1 MVSFATPRTEVFSTF
16 RRGAR
21 VLATALLVLMG
32 RGGEATAA
40 DISLFQSDPLG
51 QSSFN
56 TGTSWNGGAVPTAGN
71 NYFTGAYTL
80 RTPND
85 SSSDF
90 TFAGDALTIDVSGAL
105 RYVGLANS
113 TPVITINNLIMDGGL
128 LINGANEIA
137 SGTSTLTLSG
147 SMTLKSNSGLNL
159 GSADSMQHNV
169 VLNSTLTGTGGFY
182 IGTSTVSGSINPVST
197 VTINGNN
204 SGFSGGFFLSRNY
217 TDKLGGTVILNG
229 TNATY
234 PQIMSSATIR
244 LGHVNALG
252 TGQLGIDA
260 GTVDLN
266 GFSASIGSLSGA
278 GGAIVNNGG
287 GALTFTVGN
296 DNTTSSYSGSILD
309 RTSGAGTLALTKVG
323 NGVLTLSGSNSYT
336 GGTRINAG
344 VLAFGHTSALGTG
357 TVTIGSGTLRAAVS
371 GTVANPI
378 ATNGSW
384 IDSNGNTVRLSG
396 VISGSNGLTK
406 AATSGTLTLAGDN
419 TFTGNVVVDGTG
431 SSSVLVA
438 TRNTSLG
445 TGTKTVT
452 VTGFDRTLALDGSGG
467 NITLGSNI
475 SYSLSN
481 FTTQALWNLA
491 GNNTISGSISMTV
504 GGGDTFIRSD
514 AGSLTLAGNIGV
526 SSANLRILTLTGSA
540 GGTVSG
546 TLWNGN
552 GTTALAKTGAGTW
565 TLSGSNTYTGGTQIN
580 AGVLAITNTSALGT
594 GTVTISSGTL
604 RATMSGT
611 LANPIAA
618 NAARVDTSGN
628 AVRLSGVISGSNGF
642 TKVATSGTL
651 TLAGDNTFTG
661 DVTLDGSTTISP
673 ASVLV
678 VTRNSS
684 LGTGAKTVS
693 VAGYGKTLILDGS
706 GGDITLG
713 STIGFAL
720 SNDGGPSQALLNL
733 AGNNTISGSIGMTS
747 GGGGTIIQSDAG
759 SLTLAGNISS
769 NTGLRRLTLTG
780 SAGGTVSGNVGNG
793 VGTVGITKTGA
804 GTWTL
809 SGSNTYSSTTTGS
822 AGVLIFGRQ
831 AALYGGTTA
840 SWTKSNITFE
850 SGATLGVRVGDA
862 AGGFFDSTAVD
873 TLLGAGGLGASDATS
888 GLKSGALFAFDTTNA
903 TGGSFTYAS
912 TIANS
917 NSGSNVLGIVKLGS
931 GTLTLSASNTYTGG
945 ATVSVGRLT
954 LGQANA
960 LGPGT
965 ATVSGGELNIATY
978 APSVAGFRI
987 TSGTLLGTG
996 TLTSSSTYDV
1006 QAGTV
1011 LANLGGSVG
1020 LTKSTANTVTLAGN
1034 NTYSGVT
1041 TVSAGTLALGSGGT
1055 AGSVAGNITNNAA
1068 LVFNRSDNITYSG
1081 VISGSGSVQKLG
1093 ASTLTLGGSAT
1104 TVGSLLVG
1112 FNDTS
1117 SGTNTLAVAAASA
1130 VSIGTG
1136 ASDQLGVGI
1145 WGVDMP
1151 STVTSVLDLRNA
1163 TSLTINVGR
1172 IRVGVNDT
1180 TGSTNSAK
1188 SALLQ
1193 LPGSATI
1200 TSATSFVI
1208 GDSGAPLGLNN
1219 ESVTT
1224 TGTGTITLRTPTMTI
1239 GASKATGSFTLGV
1252 GTLDLAGTAGGRAS
1266 LAVGDFSNSSAATG
1280 SSFAGTA
1287 DFSAGTLVA
1296 SLSSLVVGRMNQA
1309 LAGSEAATLTLGTS
1323 ASNRLDISG
1332 AAATNGAV
1340 MVIGR
1345 NLNAGTGLASGTVTI
1360 GNLDSA
1366 SQIVATDNGTAILL
1380 GSRTSTGPAAG
1391 TLNLNGGTLTI
1402 TTTGTGIT
1410 GGSGTSTVNFNGTTL
1425 RAGATSANW
1434 ITGLTTA
1441 NVQAGGALFDTNAF
1455 NVTVAQAFSGTGGL
1469 TKLGAGTLTLTGSST
1484 YSGQTRV
1491 SSGVLA
1497 LGAANAVSNQSNLL
1511 VNGGS
1516 FDLATFN
1523 DTVGTVTLTS
1533 GSILGSG
1540 TLTGSSYDV
1549 RAGTVLAILGGT
1561 AGLTKSTAG
1570 TVTLSGANTYSGA
1583 TIIQTGTLL
1592 TGIAN
1597 AISGNSAITIGSA
1610 ASRGFLEI
1618 DHPLSISSLTFT
1630 GSGGDIS
1637 SLSTGTATFFAT
1649 SGTATITVLGGTNA
1663 FHANATLASPTVV
1676 DVASNALFSF
1686 HNNLAGGASL
1696 TKSGAGTMELTSA
1709 DNDQLSGNLFITA
1722 GRVNIGSGMNQIGT
1736 GTTTLSGGSIIDL
1749 GGQSFTDRIVVLN
1762 GTILNAGG
1770 TATTTTIAGPST
1782 ISGTTTLLG
1791 TYNITSTGSARFESV
1806 VGNGSSIM
1814 NVNVN
1819 SGGGTGGQAVFAS
1832 AVSGSANVTVY
1843 AGGTATFADTVSGYV
1858 ISHGA
1863 STFNGSFLSEA
1874 QVQGGGSATFAG
1886 ATGAASTVAIAS
1898 GGRASFAGTVAGQV
1912 NVSGS
1917 ATFGSASS
1925 LTGSLYTG
1933 VGGVATLDN
1942 VASAIAVGIHN
1953 DGQLI
1958 VNRTSGNQT
1967 ISGLIQG
1974 SGSLVKQ
1981 GAGLLVLD
1989 GPNSGYSGSVTIT
2002 GGTIQ
2007 AGNGNALGTGAVAVN
2022 AGGLDLKGNTVSIG
2036 TLSGSAGASIQ
2047 SSAGAAR
2054 LVSQATGDSTFAGVI
2069 SDGAGTVG
2077 FTKNGAGR
2085 LTFAAAQT
2093 YTGSTIVSS
2102 GVLALGAANAIAN
2115 QSNLS
2120 VSGGSFDLATFNNTV
2135 GAVTLTSGSIIGSGT
2150 LSGSSYALQGG
2161 QVTARLGPGAITVST
2176 GTITLGSAG
2185 RLNSASGLTIS
2196 SGQLT
2201 LGGSESVASLVI
2213 TGGILGGVGN
2223 TLTSAAFYDVQAG
2236 SVLANLGGSVGLTKS
2251 TGGTVVL
2258 SGANTYSGQT
2268 TVSSG
2273 VLAMA
2278 ANGSFANSQTIVVGD
2293 AGSSGAVLDL
2303 TAKSGTFAFGSD
2315 QTLKGGGTIT
2325 LASNTVLNV
2334 QGTFSPG
2341 NSPGLFTYDG
2351 GTTLL
2356 SGTSIMEIFGTTRAT
2371 QASHDSGFY
2380 DAVNIINGSILN
2392 FNDSALTLDFN
2403 QSFADFSTFALFM
2416 PSGSSSLLGT
2426 FGSVN
2431 VIGSAYTGLNWTS
2444 GTSGVWMSSAT
2455 TGGQTL
2461 EFNPTTGVLVIVPE
2475 PGSLALAA
2483 AGLGALGGVI
2493 WKRRRLAGAGLTT

>member
-1 MVSFATPRTEVFSTF
+1 MVSFATPRTGVFSTF
-16 RRGAR
+16 RRGPR
-21 VLATALLVLMG
+21 VFATALLVLLA
-32 RGGEATAA
+32 RVGEATAA
-40 DISLFQSDPLG
+40 DIALFQSDPVG

-56 TGTSWNGGAVPTAGN
+56 TGTSWTGGLAPTTGN
-71 NYFTGAYTL
+71 NYFTGAFTL

-85 SSSDF
+85 SSGDF
-90 TFAGDALTIDVSGAL
+90 TFAGDALTIDASGAL
-105 RYVGLANS
+105 RYMGLANS
-113 TPVITINNLIMDGGL
+113 TPVITVNNLIMDGGL
-128 LINGANEIA
+128 LINGANEIT

-147 SMTLKSNSGLNL
+147 SIMLKSNSGLNL

-169 VLNSTLTGTGGFY
+169 VLNSTLTGTGGFS
-182 IGTSTVSGSINPVST
+182 IGTSTVSGSINPVSL

-204 SGFSGGFFLSRNY
+204 SGFSGGVFISRNY
-217 TDKLGGTVILNG
+217 TDKLGGTVTLNG

-266 GFSASIGSLSGA
+266 GLSPSIGSLTGT
-278 GGAIVNNGG
+278 GGTIVNNGS
-287 GALTFTVGN
+287 GAVTLTVGN
-296 DNTTSSYSGSILD
+296 DNTTSTYSGLIQN
-309 RTSGAGTLALTKVG
+309 RTSGVGTLALTKVG
-323 NGVLTLSGSNSYT
+323 TGVLTLSGSNSYT
-336 GGTRINAG
+336 GGTQINAG
-344 VLAFGHTSALGTG
+344 VLAFGNTSSLGTG

-378 ATNGSW
+378 ATNGSR
-384 IDSNGNTVRLSG
+384 IDTNGNSIRLSG

-419 TFTGNVVVDGTG
+419 TFTGNVVVDG

-452 VTGFDRTLALDGSGG
+452 VTGYDRSLALDGSGG
-467 NITLGSNI
+467 NITLGNNI

-481 FTTQALWNLA
+481 NTTPALWNLA
-491 GNNTISGSISMTV
+491 GNNTVSGSISMTV
-504 GGGDTFIRSD
+504 GGGDTIIRSD

-526 SSANLRILTLTGSA
+526 SSVNLRILTLTGSA

-546 TLWNGN
+546 TVWNGN
-552 GTTALAKTGAGTW
+552 GTTALAKTGTGTW

-604 RATMSGT
+604 RTMMSGT

-618 NAARVDTSGN
+618 NAARVDTNGN

-642 TKVATSGTL
+642 TKVATTGTL
-651 TLAGDNTFTG
+651 TLAGDNSFTG
-661 DVTLDGSTTISP
+661 NVTVDGP
-673 ASVLV
+673 ADFTPSVLV
-678 VTRNSS
+678 ITRSTA
-684 LGTGAKTVS
+684 LGTGAKTVT
-693 VAGYGKTLILDGS
+693 VTGFGRTFALDGS
-706 GGDITLG
+706 GGDITLP
-713 STIGFAL
+713 STIGFTL
-720 SNDGGPSQALLNL
+720 SNAGANSRTIQNI
-733 AGNNTISGSIGMTS
+733 AGNNTISGSITMTS
-747 GGGGTIIQSDAG
+747 GGAGTIIQSDAG
-759 SLTLAGNISS
+759 SLTLAGNMSS
-769 NTGLRRLTLTG
+769 NNGFRTLTLQG
-780 SAGGTVSGNVGNG
+780 SAGGAVSGNVTNG
-793 VGTVGITKTGA
+793 VGTVEITKSGT

-809 SGSNTYSSTTTGS
+809 SGSNTYSGTTTVS
-822 AGVLIFGRQ
+822 AGVLTIGRQ
-831 AALYGGTTA
+831 ASLYGGTTA
-840 SWTKSNITFE
+840 SWTRSNITVE
-850 SGATLGVRVGDA
+850 SGATFGVQVGDA
-862 AGGFFDSTAVD
+862 ASGYFDSTAVD
-873 TLLGAGGLGASDATS
+873 TLLGAGGLGASNATS
-888 GLKSGALFAFDTTNA
+888 GLKSGALVGFDTTNA

-912 TIANS
+912 AITNP
-917 NSGSNVLGIVKLGS
+917 NSGTNVLGIVKLGS
-931 GTLTLSASNTYTGG
+931 GTLTLSGSNTYTGG
-945 ATVSVGRLT
+945 ATVSGGRLT
-954 LGQANA
+954 LGHANA
-960 LGPGT
+960 LGTGT
-965 ATVSGGELNIATY
+965 ATVGGGELNIATF

-1006 QAGTV
+1006 HSGSV
-1011 LANLGGSVG
+1011 VANLGGSVG
-1020 LTKSTANTVTLAGN
+1020 LTKSTAGTVTLAGN

-1068 LVFNRSDNITYSG
+1068 LVFTRSDNITYSG

-1093 ASTLTLGGSAT
+1093 ASTLTLGGSTT

-1345 NLNAGTGLASGTVTI
+1345 NLNVGSGLASGTVTI

-1380 GSRTSTGPAAG
+1380 GSRTSSGPAAG

-1402 TTTGTGIT
+1402 ATTGTGIT
-1410 GGSGTSTVNFNGTTL
+1410 GGSGTSTVHFNGTTL
-1425 RAGATSANW
+1425 RAGAASANW

-1469 TKLGAGTLTLTGSST
+1469 TKLGAGTLTL
-1484 YSGQTRV
+1484 
-1491 SSGVLA
+1491 
-1497 LGAANAVSNQSNLL
+1497 
-1511 VNGGS
+1511 
-1516 FDLATFN
+1516 
-1523 DTVGTVTLTS
+1523 
-1533 GSILGSG
+1533 
-1540 TLTGSSYDV
+1540 
-1549 RAGTVLAILGGT
+1549 
-1561 AGLTKSTAG
+1561 
-1570 TVTLSGANTYSGA
+1570 SGASTYSGA
-1583 TIIQTGTLL
+1583 TTIQSGTLI

-1597 AISGNSAITIGSA
+1597 AIAGSSAITIGSA
-1610 ASRGFLEI
+1610 GSRGFLEI

-1663 FHANATLASPTVV
+1663 FHANATLSSPTLVN
-1676 DVASNALFSF
+1676 VASNALFSF

-1696 TKSGAGTMELTSA
+1696 TKSGAGTMELVG
-1709 DNDQLSGNLFITA
+1709 DNDTLSGNLFITG
-1722 GRVNIGSGMNQIGT
+1722 GRVNVGAGMNQIGT

-1749 GGQSFTDRIVVLN
+1749 GGQSFTDRIIVVN

-1770 TATTTTIAGPST
+1770 TATTTTIEGPST

-1806 VGNGSSIM
+1806 VGSGSSIM

-1886 ATGAASTVAIAS
+1886 ATGAASIVAIAS

-1917 ATFGSASS
+1917 ATFGSATS

-1953 DGQLI
+1953 DGQFV

-1967 ISGLIQG
+1967 ISGSIHG

-1989 GPNSGYSGSVTIT
+1989 GPNSGYSGSVTIM

-2007 AGNGNALGTGAVAVN
+2007 TGNGNALGTGAVAVN

-2036 TLSGSAGASIQ
+2036 TLSGSAGAGIQ

-2054 LVSQATGDSTFAGVI
+2054 LVTQATGDSTFAGVI

-2077 FTKNGAGR
+2077 FTKSGAGR

-2093 YTGSTIVSS
+2093 YTGSTIIS
-2102 GVLALGAANAIAN
+2102 GGTLALGT
-2115 QSNLS
+2115 
-2120 VSGGSFDLATFNNTV
+2120 GGSF
-2135 GAVTLTSGSIIGSGT
+2135 
-2150 LSGSSYALQGG
+2150 
-2161 QVTARLGPGAITVST
+2161 
-2176 GTITLGSAG
+2176 
-2185 RLNSASGLTIS
+2185 AS
-2196 SGQLT
+2196 
-2201 LGGSESVASLVI
+2201 
-2213 TGGILGGVGN
+2213 
-2223 TLTSAAFYDVQAG
+2223 
-2236 SVLANLGGSVGLTKS
+2236 
-2251 TGGTVVL
+2251 
-2258 SGANTYSGQT
+2258 
-2268 TVSSG
+2268 
-2273 VLAMA
+2273 
-2278 ANGSFANSQTIVVGD
+2278 SQTIVVGD
-2293 AGSSGAVLDL
+2293 AGSNGAVLDL
-2303 TAKSGTFAFGSD
+2303 TAKSGAFAFGSD

-2356 SGTSIMEIFGTTRAT
+2356 SGASIMEIFGTTRAT

-2380 DAVNIINGSILN
+2380 DAVNIINGGILN
-2392 FNDSALTLDFN
+2392 FNESVLTLDFN
-2403 QSFADFSTFALFM
+2403 QSFADFSTFSLFTA
-2416 PSGSSSLLGT
+2416 SGSSSLLGN
-2426 FGSVN
+2426 FGSIN
-2431 VIGSAYTGLNWTS
+2431 VTGSAYTGLTWTS
-2444 GTSGVWMSSAT
+2444 GTSGAWTSSAT

-2483 AGLGALGGVI
+2483 AGLVALGGVMR
-2493 WKRRRLAGAGLTT
+2493 KRRRLARAGLTT